1 MVRHLRLKCWRLFK
15 HGTSEVD
22 KKDADKQQVVAALG
36 RVKDKVACRVS

>member
-1 MVRHLRLKCWRLFK
+1 MVSHLQLKRWLQSR

-22 KKDADKQQVVAALG
+22 KKDADKQQEVAALG